1 MDEKYVVRG
10 FYDSDYRGLDTDF
23 KSDDWSQVEMAA
35 HEMLSNGNYVQI
47 TNTESGLDYKIEPDE
62 YFNDFNGEFPIK
74 PEALEANKSLDHE
87 VKKYSVESYYGMDIN
102 GHPFGLE
109 SSMETDEWSQVEE
122 NAHEMLS
129 SGKNV
134 TITDKETG
142 KSLEIY
148 SDAYIDNI
156 EDFNGEFPFKPQ
168 DLEQSLEEKAVELMN
183 DFFQSFQKNDIQLS
197 ETAKAH
203 NRETTLSFLSTSEGR
218 EQFKD
223 QLAYIAEQ
231 NPAMGERAAALL
243 SEIEEKYPV
252 KSDKESEPPYKLPDG
267 LLETIKEMPAG
278 AVIHTDEY
286 LDDIVLVIEK
296 DKDFTKGIIMETVLE
311 DEFNMVTVDFQKDG
325 KSIAST
331 SDIHVQDLEQVL
343 NDIRNGDTSY
353 LIDEDKPLSEL
364 ARGESKEKVDKMQE
378 ITREEVIQYCLNQ
391 GTGIVNYVD
400 TPAADLETAE
410 TTQAERD
417 AAAKSGHE
425 PREVAKAT
433 VDYFY
438 EAAQSEPT
446 VNRAIKE
453 DMSLLDLDE
462 WQATNEITGVQLS
475 WEDAREIINVL
486 YENYDVSPMDC
497 EASENTRTIAEA
509 FGIDDLSPK
518 HELAISD
525 ILDKYEGAKVEFDK
539 SRLSEYNLADTI
551 EQHMF
556 ERGEYDF
563 GESDRIRWLD
573 GLPNAY
579 ELAENPEALSGAR
592 QFVTASIENDLK
604 TVDGREA
611 LKNYLNDELHQLD
624 KGDEDYERV
633 QDCLRTI
640 DFPSIEYLQDNF
652 EVKSA
657 YDYLEE
663 KYPQLSVGE
672 FYDDEN
678 VSEDTIYVNVEPNGS
693 TGFDD
698 YDDDRDIDLDFE
710 TTGVKDE
717 LNEIYRELNK
727 YLEDGSLEPVVAVD
741 SDGKAAVVPYMLDT
755 ENNELLDYHD
765 KIVPKLEEIIDK
777 HNPFNAIIS
786 YQTREDEFDETEI
799 PVKFEADS
807 GLYEMYDYTTKY
819 FEKLVQEGEKTLEK
833 NDLANEWSNY
843 GDIGYLDEGGVQVK
857 GTDREGSFD
866 VVMVVP
872 HPDDENKAFAGHT
885 VIDVDDYKEDE
896 KIIALV
902 KEAWGE
908 DYAYTDKDLAAI
920 VAESEGLVELSM
932 TAFNENG
939 AQAGYA
945 MNYEAYEVDKLTL
958 ARGLEEMG
966 ISTNGR
972 LAELEQEAAEA
983 ANTQKETEEYSDILA
998 SVASLADIDIDKI
1011 EDDRYALYNKEI
1023 QDYTKD
1029 EFGFMYVVAHDEAEE
1044 VITNLGDIFERIQDD
1059 LGECLEESGADSHD
1073 IPDSP
1078 KEWVEYADTHKGEEF
1093 VEAHK
1098 MQFDA
1103 MRLYENPEKADVGV
1117 AYEKQEKSAEK
1128 AKETAKEAQQTK
1140 KAKKD
1145 GLTEH

>member
-1 MDEKYVVRG
+1 MDEKYVVKG

-74 PEALEANKSLDHE
+74 PEALEADKSLDHE
-87 VKKYSVESYYGMDIN
+87 IKKYSVESYYGTDTN

-142 KSLEIY
+142 KSLEIV
-148 SDAYIDNI
+148 SDAYIENF
-156 EDFNGEFPFKPQ
+156 EGEFPFKPQ

-183 DFFQSFQKNDIQLS
+183 DFFQSFQKNDIPLS
-197 ETAKAH
+197 EEAKAH
-203 NRETTLSFLSTSEGR
+203 NKETTLNFLHTEEGR

-231 NPAMGERAAALL
+231 NPSMAERAAALSNEL
-243 SEIEEKYPV
+243 DSEYNAL
-252 KSDKESEPPYKLPDG
+252 PYSLPEGMYEIIYELD
-267 LLETIKEMPAG
+267 AG
-278 AVIHTDEY
+278 GKIHLDEY

-331 SDIHVQDLEQVL
+331 SDIHVQDLEKVL

-364 ARGESKEKVDKMQE
+364 ARGENKEKVDKLQE

-425 PREVAKAT
+425 PREVAKET

-486 YENYDVSPMDC
+486 YENYDISPMDC

-551 EQHMF
+551 EQHFF
-556 ERGEYDF
+556 ERSEYEF
-563 GESDRIRWLD
+563 EGSDRIRWLD
-573 GLPNAY
+573 GLPPFE
-579 ELAENPEALSGAR
+579 ELRGNEEAMNGAR
-592 QFVTASIENDLK
+592 MFVAATVENALK
-604 TVDGREA
+604 TAEGREA
-611 LKNYLNDELHQLD
+611 LKGYLDDEMHELD
-624 KGDEDYERV
+624 KK
-633 QDCLRTI
+633 
-640 DFPSIEYLQDNF
+640 DFPDDYKRAEDCKHLIEMPTLEYLQDNF
-652 EVKSA
+652 TLQSA
-657 YDYLEE
+657 YEFLEN
-663 KYPQLSVGE
+663 KYPEISVTE
-672 FYDDEN
+672 FYDDES
-678 VSEDTIYVNVEPNGS
+678 VKFDTVYVNTNPHGS
-693 TGFDD
+693 YAPD
-698 YDDDRDIDLDFE
+698 DIDDSFDVDYE
-710 TTGVKDE
+710 GSGI
-717 LNEIYRELNK
+717 NEALSEIHHDLNK
-727 YLEDGSLEPVVAVD
+727 FLEDGTLEPVCAID
-741 SDGKAAVVPYMLDT
+741 KDGNAMLVPFMVDT
-755 ENNELLDYHD
+755 ESGSYLSFYNE
-765 KIVPKLEEIIDK
+765 IVPKLENIIEKD
-777 HNPFNAIIS
+777 NPFKAE
-786 YQTREDEFDETEI
+786 QGFVDRQGEFDSFTFD
-799 PVKFEADS
+799 VNFEAETV
-807 GLYEMYDYTTKY
+807 GLEGMYDEAVSHFK
-819 FEKLVQEGEKTLEK
+819 ELIQEGERSLEAAKEGEDKTMSNK
-833 NDLANEWSNY
+833 EWQNY
-843 GDIGYLDEGGVQVK
+843 GDVGFLDEGGVQVRE
-857 GTDREGSFD
+857 TDREGCYD
-866 VVMVVP
+866 VVLLVQ
-872 HPDDENKAFAGHT
+872 HPENEDKMFAGHT
-885 VIDVDDYKEDE
+885 TLDINDYRDADRIIEAVTESFGSEFNDE
-896 KIIALV
+896 Q
-902 KEAWGE
+902 
-908 DYAYTDKDLAAI
+908 LAVAI
-920 VAESEGLVELSM
+920 VEHEGLVELSM

-939 AQAGYA
+939 AQAAYA
-945 MNYEAYEVDKLTL
+945 MNYEAYEVDKLEL
-958 ARGLEEMG
+958 GNALIEMG
-966 ISTNGR
+966 IDDKTMKER
-972 LAELEQEAAEA
+972 VEELRSDFVAQSV
-983 ANTQKETEEYSDILA
+983 KEEMSQ
-998 SVASLADIDIDKI
+998 VLADVVSAAGYEIDKI
-1011 EDDRYALYNKEI
+1011 EDDRFALFNTE
-1023 QDYTKD
+1023 TKD
-1029 EFGFMYVVAHDEAEE
+1029 YVKDDFNFMYVVSSEEATELM
-1044 VITNLGDIFERIQDD
+1044 TQLGDFFERVQND
-1059 LGECLEESGADSHD
+1059 LEEELENSEVPYLSTENDMPS
-1073 IPDSP
+1073 SP
-1078 KEWVEYADTHKGEEF
+1078 EEWLEFAANHEGDKF
-1093 VEAHK
+1093 VEEHK
-1098 MQFDA
+1098 FSFDA
-1103 MRLYENPEKADVGV
+1103 LNLYEHSDFADVEI
-1117 AYEKQEKSAEK
+1117 AFQKQTQAAEK
-1128 AKETAKEAQQTK
+1128 AKEVEKETPK
-1140 KAKKD
+1140 KSRKSEGGND
-1145 GLTEH
+1145 GEH